1 MVNGSLGH
9 SARPWSRAALGLQSR
24 EVSDEP
30 NDERRRA
37 ERVPINVEFSSD
49 DSTDSTW
56 VSDLSIGGVFVHTN
70 ELLPIGMI
78 VELRFT
84 VLLDDPLVIEAVGK
98 VVRHSRRPI
107 GIGVQFSTLAPQMR
121 ERVEQVLARQ
131 RPLDSGE
138 PLRLP
143 DPGHASVPHPSP
155 ASPAAPEPG
164 QASDDDRTA
173 AWARPAPVENLRVT
187 AADDDVT
194 KSFPRIAG
202 SEAPAPI
209 FRPPPLPAKRP

>member
-1 MVNGSLGH
+1 M
-9 SARPWSRAALGLQSR
+9 
-24 EVSDEP
+24 SDEP
-30 NDERRRA
+30 NDERRRS
-37 ERVPINVEFSSD
+37 ERIPINEEFSSD
-49 DSTDSTW
+49 GSTSSTW

-131 RPLDSGE
+131 RPIDSGE

-143 DPGHASVPHPSP
+143 DPGHASVPH
-155 ASPAAPEPG
+155 ASQAPEPG
-164 QASDDDRTA
+164 QASDDERTHS
-173 AWARPAPVENLRVT
+173 WTRPAPVENLRVI

-194 KSFPRIAG
+194 KSFPT
-202 SEAPAPI
+202 
-209 FRPPPLPAKRP
+209 FRPPPLPSKRP

>member
-1 MVNGSLGH
+1 V
-9 SARPWSRAALGLQSR
+9 A
-24 EVSDEP
+24 DEP
-30 NDERRRA
+30 TDERRRA
-37 ERVPINVEFSSD
+37 ERVPINEEFSSD
-49 DSTDSTW
+49 GSDGSTW
-56 VSDLSIGGVFVHTN
+56 VSDLSIGGVFVHTS

-98 VVRHSRRPI
+98 VARHSRRPS

-138 PLRLP
+138 PVRLP
-143 DPGHASVPHPSP
+143 DPGHARLPESTGSNR
-155 ASPAAPEPG
+155 APEPG
-164 QASDDDRTA
+164 HASDDGEKPVSL
-173 AWARPAPVENLRVT
+173 ARPAPVGDLRLT

-194 KSFPRIAG
+194 KSFPRVGA
-202 SEAPAPI
+202 SEAPTPI
-209 FRPPPLPAKRP
+209 FRPPPLPGKRSVDDDAATSRFPTVRRKDE

>member
-1 MVNGSLGH
+1 M
-9 SARPWSRAALGLQSR
+9 
-24 EVSDEP
+24 SDEP
-30 NDERRRA
+30 TDERRRS
-37 ERVPINVEFSSD
+37 ERVPINDEFSSD
-49 DSTDSTW
+49 GSTSSACSTW

-143 DPGHASVPHPSP
+143 DPGHASVPHPSHSSHSSHSSHVP
-155 ASPAAPEPG
+155 PEPG
-164 QASDDDRTA
+164 QASDDERTPSG
-173 AWARPAPVENLRVT
+173 ARPAPVENLRVI

-194 KSFPRIAG
+194 KSFP
-202 SEAPAPI
+202 I
-209 FRPPPLPAKRP
+209 FRPPPLPGKRPADEDAATSRFPVVPRKGE